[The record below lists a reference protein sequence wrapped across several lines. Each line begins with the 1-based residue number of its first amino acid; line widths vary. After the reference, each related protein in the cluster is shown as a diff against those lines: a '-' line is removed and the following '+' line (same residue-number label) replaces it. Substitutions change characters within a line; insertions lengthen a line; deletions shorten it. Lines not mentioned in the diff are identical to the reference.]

1 MIQSKQ
7 VNNSDKEAL
16 FIRILNENKNRVYR
30 LCLGYLMDKEEVDDL
45 FQDVMVN
52 IWRGLDLF
60 RGEAKESTWVYRI
73 AVNTSL
79 IYNKKTSK
87 KKQMISHHDMDELID
102 NSSESI
108 ENKMNLTLL
117 HKSISGLKKQD
128 RLIITLLLEGMSYQE
143 ISDITGISVNYVG
156 VKINRIKQQLEK
168 MING

>member
-1 MIQSKQ
+1 
-7 VNNSDKEAL
+7 
-16 FIRILNENKNRVYR
+16 
-30 LCLGYLMDKEEVDDL
+30 
-45 FQDVMVN
+45 
-52 IWRGLDLF
+52 
-60 RGEAKESTWVYRI
+60 
-73 AVNTSL
+73 
-79 IYNKKTSK
+79 
-87 KKQMISHHDMDELID
+87 MISHHDMDELID